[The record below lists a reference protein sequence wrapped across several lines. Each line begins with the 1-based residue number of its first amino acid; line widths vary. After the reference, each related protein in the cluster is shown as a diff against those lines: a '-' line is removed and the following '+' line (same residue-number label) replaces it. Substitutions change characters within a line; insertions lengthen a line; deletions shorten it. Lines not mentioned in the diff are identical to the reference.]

1 MVFSGIFTVLRTQ
14 SNIYDG
20 GFMRKQLMVKSCQLF
35 SKISSIEDVRLGS
48 KYTSTVKHQMEYFIK
63 RTFKKYRSLEKAD
76 PGLYKKRILCQNSL
90 YWSTLYFKYDNKI
103 LVPNLMFFCFC
114 SFFYCLF
121 VLNNSLH
128 FGKFQEADCKHHNL
142 FCPQF
147 FL

>member
-1 MVFSGIFTVLRTQ
+1 
-14 SNIYDG
+14 
-20 GFMRKQLMVKSCQLF
+20 MVKSCQLF

-76 PGLYKKRILCQNSL
+76 AGLYKKCILCQNSL

-114 SFFYCLF
+114 SFFLLF
-121 VLNNSLH
+121 VC
-128 FGKFQEADCKHHNL
+128 FK
-142 FCPQF
+142 QF
-147 FL
+147 FAFR